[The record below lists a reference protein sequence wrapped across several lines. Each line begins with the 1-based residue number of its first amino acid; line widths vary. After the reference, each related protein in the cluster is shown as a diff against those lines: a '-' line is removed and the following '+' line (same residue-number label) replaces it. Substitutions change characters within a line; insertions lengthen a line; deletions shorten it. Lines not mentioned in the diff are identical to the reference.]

1 MKRNKAQIM
10 SDILEL
16 CQEEASLTRI
26 VYQCNLNFKSVK
38 PYLEHL
44 IKFGLLET
52 SGERQILYMTTENGK
67 DALKQLDAVRPL
79 FMPVNIPQ
87 DQACCP

>member
-10 SDILEL
+10 GDILSL
-16 CQEEASLTRI
+16 CKNQTSLTRI
-26 VYQCNLNFKSVK
+26 VYQCNLNFKTVK

-44 IKFGLLET
+44 IKYGLLET
-52 SGERQILYMTTENGK
+52 SGEGRTLYSTTEKGL
-67 DALKQLDAVRPL
+67 DALRQLDLVRPL
-79 FMPVNIPQ
+79 FMSIEVAQ